1 MGDKTK
7 FIFPITITAI
17 IVFVVSAVVTW
28 ANIGFHT
35 DL

>member
-17 IVFVVSAVVTW
+17 IVFVVSAVVTGP
-28 ANIGFHT
+28 ISGSH
-35 DL
+35 